1 MLQLLNSVSALSYLL
16 VLLHVPYLELS
27 LNIELEGLNE
37 VLFDSWSLRL
47 SAWFFIV
54 GRIFGRRS
62 FSVFRFLFTGRGLLA
77 LLGILLR
84 EVLLV
89 IVQLRLYLVLDVVKV
104 QLVVPLLVRVL
115 RNLYIDLVGLVHFYG
130 NVNYSL

>member
-27 LNIELEGLNE
+27 LDIELEGLNE

-47 SAWFFIV
+47 SACFFIV
-54 GRIFGRRS
+54 GRIFGRRHI
-62 FSVFRFLFTGRGLLA
+62 SVFRFLFTGRGLLA

-84 EVLLV
+84 EILLV
-89 IVQLRLYLVLDVVKV
+89 VVQLRLYLVLDIVKV

-115 RNLYIDLVGLVHFYG
+115 CDLYIDLVGLVHFYG
-130 NVNYSL
+130 NVNYGL